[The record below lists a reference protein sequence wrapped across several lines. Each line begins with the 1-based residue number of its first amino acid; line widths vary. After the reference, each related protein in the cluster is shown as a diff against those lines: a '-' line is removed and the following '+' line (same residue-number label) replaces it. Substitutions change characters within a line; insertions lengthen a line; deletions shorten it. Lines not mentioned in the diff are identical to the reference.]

1 MEDKL
6 SKSNPSSNDLDNLET
21 NLKYKIKDTKLEHLN
36 EKKKKYLINRN
47 FVEFRK
53 KSSLK
58 KADL

>member
-36 EKKKKYLINRN
+36 EKKKKYLININ
-47 FVEFRK
+47 FLKFK
-53 KSSLK
+53 KKIS
-58 KADL
+58 